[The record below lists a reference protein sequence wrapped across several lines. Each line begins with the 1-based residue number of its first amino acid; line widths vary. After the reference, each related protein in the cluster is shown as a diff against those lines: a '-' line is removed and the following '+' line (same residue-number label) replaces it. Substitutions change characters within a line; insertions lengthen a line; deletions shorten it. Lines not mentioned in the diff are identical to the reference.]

1 MFKVE
6 RIADVRE
13 ARRLTNLRRPG
24 TVAVKLAKPTRR
36 QAKAEMIA
44 LRARTDWQNGN
55 SIVRVR
61 T

>member
-6 RIADVRE
+6 RVADVRE
-13 ARRLTNLRRPG
+13 ARRITHLRKPG
-24 TVAVKLAKPTRR
+24 NVAVKLAKPTRR
-36 QAKAEMIA
+36 QAKGEMIA
-44 LRARTDWQNGN
+44 LRARADWQNSN